1 MFASNVRDR
10 DDDDHDTAPDP
21 ETLNHSHLAL
31 AFDVNADI
39 EPIADQPIEY
49 IDTGFDND
57 DLDQMDAEDMQAICA
72 VRSLRRNAT
81 QMDDMRPVDST
92 SNTLEYSYRPLENI
106 SRFWAGPSYWK
117 IHKARASTIAG
128 GTNDRTGTDNQS
140 ARIVGRAHAVQRR
153 QAEQRDKLEPF
164 EFVPDEEFDDSM
176 FMSVRSADALKL
188 RKINIYKRWDPKKL
202 RLPTNL
208 HLDRQRFDKYFYAP
222 GLQVE
227 WNKEPAHSVVSQT
240 SAYNYDN
247 ADDREYCR
255 NMRTDDDGD
264 ASPEADRTS
273 ADGHAMPMLDDDGEV
288 DGADGSFGDGGAGD
302 GNEQSVDFI
311 GTEFVGSGGAPM
323 VVEKIDIPF
332 ARRAKVVDM
341 KQLKR
346 CCLQLIDRQQHK
358 ESAQPLPSSQMMN
371 PTTNRME
378 DLQYVEGAAT
388 FCDTL
393 RQLPKV
399 LSTDQKDA
407 LSTATAF
414 YSILHLANEHQLDLI
429 TIDKDD
435 FFIRKIVPES

>member
-1 MFASNVRDR
+1 M
-10 DDDDHDTAPDP
+10 DP
-21 ETLNHSHLAL
+21 ESSGIAAVNQSHIAL

-39 EPIADQPIEY
+39 EPIAEQPVEY

-57 DLDQMDAEDMQAICA
+57 DLDQMDVEDMQAICA
-72 VRSLRRNAT
+72 VRCLRRNAT

-92 SNTLEYSYRPLENI
+92 SNTLEYSYRPLDNI

-117 IHKARASTIAG
+117 IHKPRPSAV
-128 GTNDRTGTDNQS
+128 TNNRMSGADHQ
-140 ARIVGRAHAVQRR
+140 AAPIVGRAAAYQRR
-153 QAEQRDKLEPF
+153 LAEQRDKIEAF
-164 EFVPDEEFDDSM
+164 EFVPDDEFDDSM
-176 FMSVRSADALKL
+176 FLSVRSAEAQKL

-222 GLQVE
+222 GLTVE

-273 ADGHAMPMLDDDGEV
+273 ADDHAMPMLDDDDEAGGV
-288 DGADGSFGDGGAGD
+288 GGDGGGAH
-302 GNEQSVDFI
+302 EQSVGFI
-311 GTEFVGSGGAPM
+311 GTQFVGSGGTPM
-323 VVEKIDIPF
+323 AVETIDIPF

-346 CCLQLIDRQQHK
+346 CCLQLIEKQQHK
-358 ESAQPLPSSQMMN
+358 EPSQPLPSSQMLN
-371 PTTNRME
+371 PATNQME
-378 DLQYVEGAAT
+378 DLLYKEGAAT
-388 FCDTL
+388 FRETL
-393 RQLPKV
+393 QQLPKV
-399 LSTDQKDA
+399 LSTDQKNA

-429 TIDKDD
+429 SIDSDD
-435 FFIRKIVPES
+435 FYIRKIVADA